1 MRKATHIVSGLLS
14 CIFTF
19 NICALFSGCHFW
31 KGFFGYVFGEWEC
44 DELFYACYPSNV
56 VKEMFIVKIR
66 VNGEVIDVWC
76 EAVGLSWTCTFTD
89 KNRIIKEYHHKDGTS
104 SYNFEPVWR
113 CDFDLTKNGDLKVKV
128 TEDYRYNGSY
138 KGKVFY
144 LTKISDSPQN
154 DSLPEISIQTEDGE
168 PEDVSSAI

>member
-1 MRKATHIVSGLLS
+1 M
-14 CIFTF
+14 
-19 NICALFSGCHFW
+19 
-31 KGFFGYVFGEWEC
+31 
-44 DELFYACYPSNV
+44 
-56 VKEMFIVKIR
+56 KEMFIAKIR
-66 VNGEVIDVWC
+66 VNGEVIDARC

-89 KNRIIKEYHHKDGTS
+89 KNRIIKEYHHEDGTS

-128 TEDYRYNGSY
+128 TEDYRYNGTY

-144 LTKISDSPQN
+144 LKKISDSPQN
-154 DSLPEISIQTEDGE
+154 DSLPEISIQNEDGK